1 MNLLICPES
10 EMPESFT
17 IRVPEQNLVC
27 TTCRPSHLQAKW
39 QRTRERLVSLGY
51 TVIEEHDTYLNQR
64 LARCEKKPVDKT
76 A

>member
-1 MNLLICPES
+1 MNLLTYPES

-27 TTCRPSHLQAKW
+27 TTCRPSQLQAKW
-39 QRTRERLVSLGY
+39 RRTRERLVSLGY
-51 TVIEEHDTYLNQR
+51 TVTEEHDPYLNQR
-64 LARCEKKPVDKT
+64 LARCEKKAIDKT